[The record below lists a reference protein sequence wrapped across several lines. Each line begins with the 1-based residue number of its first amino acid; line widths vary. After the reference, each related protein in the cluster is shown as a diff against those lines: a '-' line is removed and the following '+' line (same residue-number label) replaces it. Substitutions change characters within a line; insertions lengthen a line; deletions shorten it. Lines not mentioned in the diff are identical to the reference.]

1 MTSRIQNNVN
11 AWWNCN
17 SKRYMH
23 PYLIA
28 ALFPIARTWK
38 PPTCPSTDE
47 WIKKMWF
54 LYTTEYCSV
63 VRKNKIMPFAATCLQ
78 LEILILSEGR
88 KRKTNTIWSHFH
100 VEFKIWHKWAM
111 RSRCIALGTISS
123 HLWWN
128 MMEDNVRKRIY
139 IYVCPGHFAV

>member
-1 MTSRIQNNVN
+1 M
-11 AWWNCN
+11 
-17 SKRYMH
+17 Y

-88 KRKTNTIWSHFH
+88 KRKTNT
-100 VEFKIWHKWAM
+100 M
-111 RSRCIALGTISS
+111 
-123 HLWWN
+123 
-128 MMEDNVRKRIY
+128 
-139 IYVCPGHFAV
+139 